1 MISTLLARKP
11 KADTTI
17 QLSEQSPKETATSS
31 ELVKCLEHFIDHN
44 VADMVGISARERELL
59 EKLCERLKASD
70 NTALR
75 GAVNASMTASKVQAG
90 LANAFSDIS
99 DVRQHSQIMAGA
111 IQELDSSISQIS
123 ISAQSIDQGLQSSAD
138 ETRLSAEEVDQATA
152 SVRNTTASLEHIVG
166 NMQELENAAT
176 QIRGM
181 SKTIEDI
188 AGQTNLLAL
197 NATIEAARAGD
208 AGRGFAV
215 VASEVKSL
223 SDQTAKTTEQI
234 AERIQNLESAIEMIV
249 GAVTSAQTSA
259 RDAEEIT
266 NSANHRVQNTTQSI
280 LNNADAVSALANVI
294 NDQKAA
300 TAELARGVDQVANQ
314 SQSAQSKL
322 EATTKIASESEN
334 QITAQFDEL
343 EKRKVANYVLYRAK
357 SDHMI
362 WKKRLAALLSGLS
375 ELSEHELADHHS
387 CRLGKWWDGEIGNE
401 ISSLAS
407 FKAIEAPHRA
417 VHASGRR
424 AAELYNRGDKAGAQ
438 QAYLEMERASEDV
451 IQRLDE
457 LISKLEAKA

>member
-1 MISTLLARKP
+1 
-11 KADTTI
+11 
-17 QLSEQSPKETATSS
+17 
-31 ELVKCLEHFIDHN
+31 
-44 VADMVGISARERELL
+44 
-59 EKLCERLKASD
+59 
-70 NTALR
+70 
-75 GAVNASMTASKVQAG
+75 
-90 LANAFSDIS
+90 
-99 DVRQHSQIMAGA
+99 MAGA

-300 TAELARGVDQVANQ
+300 TAELAHGVDQVAQQ

-322 EATTKIASESEN
+322 QATTKVASESEN

-387 CRLGKWWDGEIGNE
+387 CRLGEWWDGEIGNE

-438 QAYLEMERASEDV
+438 QAYLEMERASEEV